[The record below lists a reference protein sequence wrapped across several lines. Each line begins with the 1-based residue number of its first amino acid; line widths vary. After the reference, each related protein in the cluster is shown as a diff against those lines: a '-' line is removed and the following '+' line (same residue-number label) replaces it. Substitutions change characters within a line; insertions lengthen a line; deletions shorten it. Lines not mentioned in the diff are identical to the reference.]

1 LPDAELD
8 AAVDQ
13 LIHLIS
19 SKVLDKNTPD
29 KEDTISVNGST
40 ELFCDI
46 FEQLRPG
53 RWMSDEIIMA
63 VMQIVDKPA
72 FVWHGLSI
80 PLDEIVHGQLRAIK
94 RPFANWARQM
104 ANYRRVTKETGI
116 LVYFCPINHQNNHYS
131 LLEIN
136 EPERK
141 IRHFDSLA
149 ERARQDRVSSLIK
162 KEFAGLKYSYEEAVS
177 TISKSLFKKNSLA
190 NTYRLPR
197 NRLTIGAVVLG
208 LFGISNAW
216 RTVFQLDLGILCMI
230 RTV

>member
-1 LPDAELD
+1 LPEAELD

-13 LIHLIS
+13 LVHLIS
-19 SKVLDKNTPD
+19 SKVLNKNTLD
-29 KEDTISVNGST
+29 KEDTVSVNGST

-72 FVWHGLSI
+72 FVRHGLSI
-80 PLDEIVHGQLRAIK
+80 PLDEIAGDGQLRAVK
-94 RPFANWARQM
+94 RPLANWARQM
-104 ANYRRVTKETGI
+104 ANYRRGTKEAGS
-116 LVYFCPINHQNNHYS
+116 LVYFCPVNHENNHYS

-141 IRHFDSLA
+141 IRHFDSLV

-177 TISKSLFKKNSLA
+177 SMSE
-190 NTYRLPR
+190 
-197 NRLTIGAVVLG
+197 
-208 LFGISNAW
+208 
-216 RTVFQLDLGILCMI
+216 
-230 RTV
+230 

>member
-1 LPDAELD
+1 LPEAELD

-13 LIHLIS
+13 LVHLIS
-19 SKVLDKNTPD
+19 SKVLNKNTLD
-29 KEDTISVNGST
+29 KEDTVSVNGST

-72 FVWHGLSI
+72 FVRHGLSI

-94 RPFANWARQM
+94 RPFANCARQM
-104 ANYRRVTKETGI
+104 ANYRRGIKEAGS
-116 LVYFCPINHQNNHYS
+116 LVYFWPVNHQNNHYS

-149 ERARQDRVSSLIK
+149 ERARQDQVSSLVK
-162 KEFAGLKYSYEEAVS
+162 REFTSLKYSYEEAVS
-177 TISKSLFKKNSLA
+177 SMSEYPLKKLEITVIDYPA
-190 NTYRLPR
+190 ADRRLE
-197 NRLTIGAVVLG
+197 LWYSGYLE
-208 LFGISNAW
+208 F
-216 RTVFQLDLGILCMI
+216 
-230 RTV
+230 